1 MTRYFY
7 MFMERLMYFIW
18 SWWHKDVFRYYTVY
32 RDMAFNK
39 DVSKHQEEMDN
50 FRTNSMNKTP
60 HEMKAIKNVQL
71 VLVYH
76 HTIEKDIEQS
86 KRVLETETN
95 ESIRE
100 WFEDCLKNPKE
111 HWEYTGVNYFYNT
124 LTDRIRRYF
133 QFTCGSYIPLQIRK
147 KKRSDRNFISRHWI
161 DVCDFIE
168 RSQTFFS
175 RY

>member
-18 SWWHKDVFRYYTVY
+18 SWWHKDVFSYYTVY
-32 RDMAFNK
+32 RDMAFDK

-50 FRTNSMNKTP
+50 FRINSMNKTS

-111 HWEYTGVNYFYNT
+111 YWEYTGVNYFYNT

-147 KKRSDRNFISRHWI
+147 KRRSDRNFISRHWI

>member
-1 MTRYFY
+1 
-7 MFMERLMYFIW
+7 MERLMYFIW
-18 SWWHKDVFRYYTVY
+18 NWWHKDVFRYYTVY
-32 RDMAFNK
+32 RDMAFDK

-50 FRTNSMNKTP
+50 FRINSMNKTS

-147 KKRSDRNFISRHWI
+147 KRRSDRNFISRHWI